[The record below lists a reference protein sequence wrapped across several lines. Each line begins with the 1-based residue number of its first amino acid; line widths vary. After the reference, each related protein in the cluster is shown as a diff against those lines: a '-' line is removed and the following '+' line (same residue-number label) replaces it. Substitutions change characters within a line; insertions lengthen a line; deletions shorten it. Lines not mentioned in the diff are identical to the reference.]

1 MIGGCSTGLR
11 LKSAFGLIIII
22 VMPVAPMTV
31 VAPVAVAVR
40 IIVVIVMAIVV
51 RIVAPVVYR
60 IRLAIS
66 GSNRYIKV
74 TASLRFLRHESD
86 EPER

>member
-1 MIGGCSTGLR
+1 
-11 LKSAFGLIIII
+11 
-22 VMPVAPMTV
+22 VPMTV